1 MLIFKYTLKT
11 RQTKCSEGALVVVKI
26 VPFVVGIGL
35 IFSL

>member
-11 RQTKCSEGALVVVKI
+11 RQTKCSDGVLLVVKI